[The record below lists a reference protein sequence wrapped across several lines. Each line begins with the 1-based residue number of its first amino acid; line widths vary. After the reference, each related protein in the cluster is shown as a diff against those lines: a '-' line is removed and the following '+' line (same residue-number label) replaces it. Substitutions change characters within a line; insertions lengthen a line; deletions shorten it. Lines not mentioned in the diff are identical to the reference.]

1 MDYISFFIS
10 LHRQYPLIIKE
21 FYLICITINNYN
33 YCKMRKTTLKT
44 MLIGISLP
52 LCMLNSC
59 TTDEYDLNDDNLS
72 FDIQVGGNLTIP
84 MGDAEKTL
92 IGSLL
97 KADNQL
103 QIDPVTGNYSIAENG
118 SIDETD
124 FSIDKAEIE
133 VDPIESD
140 GKLNFRLEEID
151 IPFNSAKSLG
161 KISFVAPVYDNEN
174 SFNVNSEVPNEL
186 KNIKN
191 ITFLNDAK
199 VSISIQLIDHPMM
212 VEEVSFR
219 DFKIQLPKFI
229 NFEADPDL
237 DENNMLTL
245 NTAFNPSGHTKDL
258 IIKGMN
264 FTEMNNGE
272 GLTMKEENGKNMLS
286 IDSDNGI
293 VIDGDI
299 VIENMQLSLNDL
311 ENIHYDIRFNIDP
324 MVIKE
329 ATGKVDPVID
339 PINEKISID
348 LSEDADFLKEEG
360 TELILENPILLLE
373 VNNNTG
379 IPVAAQCNLFATD
392 KNNQLINT
400 EEAITIPINIK
411 KAAINGI
418 TTTTKLLISKKP
430 TNREGYENIVIPELS
445 NLLKRIPEHINF
457 KLEAQ
462 ADQSQEHIIDLTKEM
477 NISGKYDVQ
486 VELQFENINID
497 YTYDVEELSN
507 DLSDFTKNLTKATME
522 INTTIVNTIPIGMEI
537 NVLPLDINGN
547 VIKDVEVN
555 IPQKIKADA
564 STDVIMTLKSENGSL
579 QNLETLRFNVKG
591 HSDVTTS
598 DKPLNSNQYLQ
609 FTKMFIKIVDGI
621 TLDLNDLDNDDDKL
635 ND

>member
-1 MDYISFFIS
+1 
-10 LHRQYPLIIKE
+10 
-21 FYLICITINNYN
+21 
-33 YCKMRKTTLKT
+33 

-72 FDIQVGGNLTIP
+72 LDIQVGGNLTIP

-97 KADNQL
+97 EADNQL

-124 FSIDKAEIE
+124 FSIDRAEIQI
-133 VDPIESD
+133 DQIHSD
-140 GKLNFRLEEID
+140 GKLDFSPEEID
-151 IPFNSAKSLG
+151 IPSNSAKSLG
-161 KISFVAPVYDNEN
+161 EISFVAPIYDDEN
-174 SFNVNSEVPNEL
+174 SFHVNSEVPNEL

-191 ITFLNDAK
+191 ITFQNNAK
-199 VSISIQLIDHPMM
+199 VSISIQLINQPITVD
-212 VEEVSFR
+212 EVAFR

-245 NTAFNPSGHTKDL
+245 NDTFNPSGHTKDL

-272 GLTMKEENGKNMLS
+272 GLVMKEENGKNMLL
-286 IDSDNGI
+286 IDSNNGI

-299 VIENMQLSLNDL
+299 VIKNMQLSLDDL
-311 ENIHYDIRFNIDP
+311 ENIHYDICFNIEP
-324 MVIKE
+324 MVVKE

-360 TELILENPILLLE
+360 TELLLENPILLLE

-379 IPVAAQCNLFATD
+379 IPVAAQFNLFATD
-392 KNNQLINT
+392 KNNQLIEGT
-400 EEAITIPINIK
+400 AIPTTPINIK
-411 KAAINGI
+411 KAAINGT
-418 TTTTKLLISKKP
+418 TTTTKLLISRKP
-430 TNREGYENIVIPELS
+430 TNREGYENIIIPELS
-445 NLLKRIPEHINF
+445 DLLKRIPEHINF

-462 ADQSQEHIIDLTKEM
+462 ADQSQEHTIDLSKEM
-477 NISGKYDVQ
+477 SISGEYDVQ
-486 VELQFENINID
+486 VELQFEKININ
-497 YTYDVEELSN
+497 YTYDVEELSD
-507 DLSDFTKNLTKATME
+507 DLSDFTENLTKATME

-537 NVLPLDINGN
+537 TVLPLDINGN
-547 VIKDVEVN
+547 VIKDIEVN

-564 STDVIMTLKSENGSL
+564 STDVIMTLKSENSSL

-591 HSDVTTS
+591 SSDATTS
-598 DKPLNSNQYLQ
+598 EKPLNSNQYLQ
-609 FTKMFIKIVDGI
+609 FTKMFIKVIDGI
-621 TLDLNDLDNDDDKL
+621 TLDLNDLDDDDDEL

>member
-1 MDYISFFIS
+1 
-10 LHRQYPLIIKE
+10 
-21 FYLICITINNYN
+21 
-33 YCKMRKTTLKT
+33 

-97 KADNQL
+97 EAENQL
-103 QIDPVTGNYSIAENG
+103 QIDPVTGNYSIAEKG
-118 SIDETD
+118 SINESD
-124 FSIDKAEIE
+124 FSIDRAEIE
-133 VDPIESD
+133 VDPIYSD
-140 GKLNFRLEEID
+140 GKLDFKQEEID
-151 IPFNSAKSLG
+151 IPSNSAKSLG
-161 KISFVAPVYDNEN
+161 EKSFIAPIYDDKN
-174 SFNVNSEVPNEL
+174 SFHVNSEVPNEL

-191 ITFLNDAK
+191 VTFQNKAK
-199 VSISIQLIDHPMM
+199 VSISIQLINQPITVD
-212 VEEVSFR
+212 EVAFR
-219 DFKIQLPKFI
+219 NFKIQLPKFI

-237 DENNMLTL
+237 DENNMVTL
-245 NTAFNPSGHTKDL
+245 NTVFNPLGHTKDL

-264 FTEMNNGE
+264 FTEINNGE
-272 GLTMKEENGKNMLS
+272 GLVMKEENGKNILLV
-286 IDSDNGI
+286 DSDNGI

-299 VIENMQLSLNDL
+299 VIKNMQLSLDDL
-311 ENIHYDIRFNIDP
+311 KNIHYDICFNFEP
-324 MVIKE
+324 MIVKE
-329 ATGKVDPVID
+329 ATGKVDPIID

-348 LSEDADFLKEEG
+348 LNEDADFLKEEG
-360 TELILENPILLLE
+360 TELLLENPILLLE

-379 IPVAAQCNLFATD
+379 VPIAAQFNLFATD
-392 KNNQLINT
+392 KNDQLIEGT
-400 EEAITIPINIK
+400 AIPTTPINIK
-411 KAAINGI
+411 KTAINGTI
-418 TTTTKLLISKKP
+418 TTTKLLISRKP

-445 NLLKRIPEHINF
+445 DLLKRIPEHINF

-462 ADQSQEHIIDLTKEM
+462 ADQSQEHTIDLTKEM

-486 VELQFENINID
+486 VELRFEKVNIN
-497 YTYDVEELSN
+497 YTYDVEELSD
-507 DLSDFTKNLTKATME
+507 DLNDFTENLTKATME

-547 VIKDVEVN
+547 VIKDIEVN

-564 STDVIMTLKSENGSL
+564 STDVIMTLKSENSSL

-591 HSDVTTS
+591 SSDITTS

-609 FTKMFIKIVDGI
+609 FTNMFIKIVDGI
-621 TLDLNDLDNDDDKL
+621 TLDLNDLDDDADEL
-635 ND
+635 YN